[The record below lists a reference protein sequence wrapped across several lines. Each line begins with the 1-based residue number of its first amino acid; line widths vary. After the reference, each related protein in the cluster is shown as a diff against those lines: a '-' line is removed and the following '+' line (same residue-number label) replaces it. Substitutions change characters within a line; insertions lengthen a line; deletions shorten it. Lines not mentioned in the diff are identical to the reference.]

1 VAVNRETIQIQIS
14 GGDRIRDLDRALR
27 DAARGVDELNQSLA
41 GAEERLQA
49 LGAEQRAFTQGTRRL
64 GTQARRARQL
74 EMDLGSGAGASQAE
88 TAATRSSLR
97 LRATA
102 IRRELRERATERRRL
117 EQRTRSAMEQS
128 GVEETR
134 RTELRRQFDN
144 LIDAQGDYA
153 DQIRQNANEMARQLR
168 QTRNRSAIRT
178 TNTRRARYEEAI
190 ERLGTGAEF
199 GDRPTS
205 GLRQRFAEIRQSA
218 SLRSVELDRLEEAEA
233 AVRSGAAARI
243 RMLRGELASR
253 RIMGEVGSGRQ
264 EPEARAVRDQ
274 INDILNEVAARS
286 GGFQTTRARLVTEQG
301 SLAERLREALRTGRG
316 RREGFDFSRRLGERR
331 DRLVA
336 EQAIEPRTLD
346 RVNSALERA
355 GALRDAGD
363 IETAKEV
370 LKGAERTIAARERE
384 LKLQRNITRE
394 REGGLDA
401 EVDRTNK
408 LNSLQR
414 KLNELRGGGARG
426 FAIQRAEGLVARLPE
441 LEQAGNFGE
450 FNRVSKQASDLLSA
464 TSSALTRQNKSTAT
478 ISRFQKG
485 IAKIEGKIAQNKQ
498 ITLEEASRLQAF
510 NEAQRRERGLGPAQ
524 LALPS
529 GDPSLPRFRGGA
541 RPAGEGMIGR
551 TAEEASTA
559 LREIQSDFIKK
570 AAKPVGQ
577 KFVEALAEASTS
589 AITGRGIFE
598 AFQGF
603 AKGFGKLATSQG
615 AGGKAATGAIDPAEA
630 QTRFNKALNSSRA
643 LTEQLNTLEV
653 EGVNVAQER
662 IKLEAALKATRKTNF
677 ELNRSSL
684 EAIEDQLSNTRSF
697 VSAER
702 AVITQVAKRN
712 KLEQDALDGQTA
724 RTNKLLGLQRKLG
737 ELTAAGVGGPALQR
751 AQGLIGK
758 LPGLEQG
765 GNLGEFDR
773 VAARASASLLDAA
786 SASRLQASAS
796 RDVAAADK
804 ARAAATK
811 GAQDAEFKLR
821 QLTTKGVDP
830 RQLAAPVGGKT
841 TSLQK
846 IINRASSEAAFGDP
860 ARASELLDIAN
871 RRVEVLGRE
880 LGLAKSVESQ
890 EKKRVN
896 ASKAVTRENEKQSK
910 AAVALA
916 SQRED
921 ALDAEVSRTL
931 KLEKLER
938 QLNELRAA
946 GAKGV
951 SFQRAEMFIGRLPA
965 LEQAGNF
972 REFERAAKVSAE
984 ALAATRA
991 GMAASKK
998 AAGGAIDPAE
1008 AQTRLSKALNSS
1020 RVLQEQLNTLELKGV
1035 NVAQTKANLQNA
1047 INNAKQSTFQLTRD
1061 NLQELERELEAVRS
1075 LVAAEK
1081 SVTAEQEKQSKLRK
1095 ISGENLPRIRRD
1107 TLSGLLGDIRESG
1120 GAGRVLMGGRSAEG
1134 AIEQIVQTFNRSV
1147 GTGATAGKAG
1157 QQLGLNDLAK
1167 VSKASTRELELL
1179 SETLTMV
1186 RAGMRTTDKG
1196 FDQIGDTIARVN
1208 RQIQRTDPDAD
1219 FLTRRLGVRGGRA
1232 ASEGLI
1238 GGAFPLLFGQ
1248 GIGAAAG
1255 GAAGGALGG
1264 AAGGMLGFGL
1274 SLTGTAI
1281 GTAADNLMQAAQDT
1295 GDMLRDLTGNF
1306 DQIKEAG
1313 LLASRTQE
1321 KLVESLIQGGEKT
1334 AAYSIIQAELNR
1346 KLGGEGVSRLRAAAD
1361 AGDRMKRAM
1370 AELGIQIQE
1379 AVSGPLAA
1387 LLNWVSGV
1395 VEEGNKVNRYG
1406 LLLQQLPP
1414 ERAQQLRQETLGAV
1428 AQAGQLNPF
1437 RVRSPLLGTQNLEPD
1452 EGEVAR
1458 IATLGQ
1464 LSAILA
1470 KFEAFVPS
1478 TPQTEEEKR
1487 SAAIREAE
1495 VEVSRAQRD
1504 LQAVSRELESIDIL
1518 KGFEQRIVAAKRE
1531 QEDIDRQAFEARR
1544 DYERQ
1549 IADIRESVENRV
1561 SQINQEN
1568 KQKEI
1573 DLIVKQGEIR
1583 QAQFRNAA
1591 LAIQGELAGDELA
1604 SSLADAVSTY
1614 LGAQLSAQDQI
1625 EQRRAQFELD
1635 LANQEIEIG
1644 KFKIDIAK
1652 SVSRLNLDT
1661 NEKIQAINLN
1671 IARRNEDAA
1680 KNTFEFEK
1688 KIASLKLKATTRELV
1703 LSRSQD
1709 EIDLEALRT
1718 RNASLPS
1725 NPVLD
1730 AQVKVLETRVAETR
1744 KATDE
1749 ILGMIKEVEAMPPP
1763 AQIRPVAPISAK
1775 SVSTAGVDRAFAR
1788 GVALSRQFQE
1798 LEDQLVALVKAG
1810 DAQELVNQLDRIA
1823 LTAGRQLATSLSD
1836 AVKEYGV
1843 AVGDLKPIIDGVD
1856 QSYEELRNSFARQK
1870 RPVTPELEKLLE
1882 GYRKAQIA
1890 LEELAPTQRFYN
1902 DAISGYTGE
1911 IDQLKGSINDLL
1923 GPTSAYEKELQ
1934 RINESGGI
1942 QVNPELNTR
1951 LLEAAA
1957 NTDRLREKLEALN
1970 ALNDLA
1976 AGWTDSFISFNKELL
1991 KGEGLIKSLKT
2002 FLESTADRALDLILE
2017 FTLRP
2022 MQEKM
2027 FKDMAKFLG
2036 FEAEKNPLLKPLDS
2050 INNLNEK
2057 IYTDLKAIKDHFL
2070 KNAPAALPVQPQ
2082 AANGIVPGPG
2092 LSGIP
2097 ASQQITQFS
2106 NLSPVSPVGPQ
2117 SSGLPPNWNEGLGA
2131 GRGHQGRD
2139 VGVDVGTTIH
2149 AMEAAVVESIIRGF
2163 GKAGDAVVLRYANS
2177 DRLGVYGHMT
2187 PGVEAGQSVAAGQQ
2201 IGVITPDIRPGGGNN
2216 SHLHYEWWKQ
2226 QRGPAGNLL
2235 DPSDRLRKAIYG
2247 SPASMNRGPQS
2258 SLPGAFTGM
2267 GGPDELFAVEQV
2279 QGILP
2284 QVVKGAVE
2292 NYERFKVAVEK
2303 DLNSLNSLKEVEGF
2317 GLDALDWVKNKAPL
2331 GAVGPAADKAMRSD
2345 MSEILV
2351 ELVNNRMSQLS
2362 TAQQSMPS
2370 GEGSPLNG
2378 ILKYEGQL
2386 SELGF
2391 TTIDLNGQFSKVGE
2405 SVYQLDQKLL
2415 SASQST
2421 EMWNAS
2427 LGQSASTQERA
2438 GSTAERTANQESERL
2453 KKIGQFAGASIQTLS
2468 GVAMGIGGAQMIG
2481 KGGTY
2486 NTLMGIA
2493 SIFGGISSVASG
2505 IGGFGNMFGLKGF
2518 ADGGRPTPNEPAWI
2532 GEEGMELWVPDKPG
2546 TIISNDDL
2554 DDLYVPGLDDK
2565 NSPPVPAG
2573 RYSRKESG
2581 GFSSESDYDQS
2592 GAPLSYGRSVP
2603 YQRSETTREIDRL
2616 ERVAANPRELP
2627 PIKYETQRVNQYEF
2641 VTPDQLE
2648 ESNARTAKA
2657 ARAQTIRELADS
2669 LKTRKRIGL

>member
-1 VAVNRETIQIQIS
+1 MAVNRETIEIQLS
-14 GGDRIRDLDRALR
+14 GADRIRNLDTALR
-27 DAARGVDELNQSLA
+27 NAARRAEDLNDQLA
-41 GAEERLQA
+41 ETEERLQA
-49 LGAEQRAFTQGTRRL
+49 LTTEQRTFNANTRAV
-64 GTQARRARQL
+64 GGQARLVRQAQQNPRFTAGLSRA
-74 EMDLGSGAGASQAE
+74 E
-88 TAATRSSLR
+88 AA
-97 LRATA
+97 A
-102 IRRELRERATERRRL
+102 IRDDLRERAASIDAQMRGRRL
-117 EQRTRSAMEQS
+117 EGRALAQRIRFTQEQARRERAGQNEIQAERDRLIAAQRTQTQLIQEGNRALGRELRAS
-128 GVEETR
+128 TR
-134 RTELRRQFDN
+134 RSRERVT
-144 LIDAQGDYA
+144 A
-153 DQIRQNANEMARQLR
+153 
-168 QTRNRSAIRT
+168 
-178 TNTRRARYEEAI
+178 TRRARYEQAIQRIGGEEA
-190 ERLGTGAEF
+190 LGKGSQRRIAE
-199 GDRPTS
+199 
-205 GLRQRFAEIRQSA
+205 LRQRETRVS
-218 SLRSVELDRLEEAEA
+218 RELATLDEALA
-233 AVRSGAAARI
+233 
-243 RMLRGELASR
+243 ASR
-253 RIMGEVGSGRQ
+253 RATLAQRESLSERRAAGRSGFASELAQLR
-264 EPEARAVRDQ
+264 ARRANPIEFEAVRIGVRELERTFTQQ
-274 INDILNEVAARS
+274 IENLNRASAANE
-286 GGFQTTRARLVTEQG
+286 RAFEGARRGRVTELG
-301 SLAERLREALRTGRG
+301 SIAEGIREVLRTDKGIKSGTDTQRKLF
-316 RREGFDFSRRLGERR
+316 E
-331 DRLVA
+331 
-336 EQAIEPRTLD
+336 
-346 RVNSALERA
+346 RVNELVRA
-355 GALRDAGD
+355 GATRGTDAGGRIIAPSTIEDVRSRLNRASGFFAQGD
-363 IETAKEV
+363 IEAAKR
-370 LKGAERTIAARERE
+370 LLDSADRTVSAAERE
-384 LKLQRNITRE
+384 LGLRKKVARENESQSKSAVALNSQRE
-394 REGGLDA
+394 KALDT
-401 EVDRTNK
+401 EIDRSNK

-426 FAIQRAEGLVARLPE
+426 FAVQRAEGLVARLPE
-441 LEQAGNFGE
+441 LERAGNFGE

-498 ITLEEASRLQAF
+498 ITFEEASRLQAF

-541 RPAGEGMIGR
+541 RPAGEGVVAGR
-551 TAEEASTA
+551 TADEAAAA
-559 LREIQSDFIKK
+559 LAGAQSDFIKK

-589 AITGRGIFE
+589 SITGRGVFK

-615 AGGKAATGAIDPAEA
+615 TGGKAATGAIDPAEA

-702 AVITQVAKRN
+702 AVIAQVAKRN

-786 SASRLQASAS
+786 SASKLQASAS

-811 GAQDAEFKLR
+811 GARDAEFKLR
-821 QLTTKGVDP
+821 QLTAKGVDP
-830 RQLAAPVGGKT
+830 RQLAAPVSGKA

-846 IINRASSEAAFGDP
+846 IINRASSEAVFGDP
-860 ARASELLDIAN
+860 ARANELLDIAN
-871 RRVEVLGRE
+871 RRVEALGRE
-880 LGLAKSVESQ
+880 LGLAGLVESQ

-921 ALDAEVSRTL
+921 ALDAEVNRTL

-984 ALAATRA
+984 SLAATRA

-1274 SLTGTAI
+1274 SLAGTAI

-1334 AAYSIIQAELNR
+1334 AAYSIIQAELNS
-1346 KLGGEGVSRLRAAAD
+1346 KLGVEGVSKLRAAAD
-1361 AGDRMKRAM
+1361 AGDRMQRAV
-1370 AELGIQIQE
+1370 AELGKQLEIFV
-1379 AVSGPLAA
+1379 AGPLASFLNRIAAFIEGQNLQNQLDAA
-1387 LLNWVSGV
+1387 LAAAPA
-1395 VEEGNKVNRYG
+1395 EAR
-1406 LLLQQLPP
+1406 
-1414 ERAQQLRQETLGAV
+1414 AV
-1428 AQAGQLNPF
+1428 AQAQLASAQAEQKKRNQSQPLGEQVSAGLAGRLFGGQQI
-1437 RVRSPLLGTQNLEPD
+1437 SPLGLPG
-1452 EGEVAR
+1452 VS
-1458 IATLGQ
+1458 Q
-1464 LSAILA
+1464 LPKETIESILA
-1470 KFEAFVPS
+1470 GLRVA
-1478 TPQTEEEKR
+1478 TPPPAQTEQEKR
-1487 SAAIREAE
+1487 SAATREAE
-1495 VEVSRAQRD
+1495 VGVTRAQRD

-1549 IADIRESVENRV
+1549 IADIRENVENRV

-1591 LAIQGELAGDELA
+1591 LAIQGALAGDELA

-1614 LGAQLSAQDQI
+1614 LSSQLSAQDQI

-1635 LANQEIEIG
+1635 LANQEIEVG

-1680 KNTFEFEK
+1680 KNSFEFEK

-1703 LSRSQD
+1703 LSRSQE

-1730 AQVKVLETRVAETR
+1730 AQVRVLETRVAETR

-1775 SVSTAGVDRAFAR
+1775 SVSTAGVDRASAK
-1788 GVALSRQFQE
+1788 GAALSRQFQE
-1798 LEDQLVALVKAG
+1798 LEDQLAALAKG
-1810 DAQELVNQLDRIA
+1810 GNAQELLNQLDKIA
-1823 LTAGRQLATSLSD
+1823 LTASQQLANSLSD
-1836 AVKEYGV
+1836 AVKEYGM
-1843 AVGDLKPIIDGVD
+1843 AVGDLTPIVDGVNK
-1856 QSYEELRNSFARQK
+1856 SYQELRNSFAKQG
-1870 RPVTPELEKLLE
+1870 VVITPELEKLLE

-1890 LEELAPTQRFYN
+1890 LEELAPTQKFYN
-1902 DAISGYTGE
+1902 DAIRDYTGE
-1911 IDQLKGSINDLL
+1911 IDQLKGSIGELL
-1923 GPTSAYEKELQ
+1923 SPSSEYEKQLE
-1934 RINESGGI
+1934 RINKSGGI
-1942 QVNPELNTR
+1942 GVNPEENKT

-1957 NTDRLREKLEALN
+1957 NVDRLREKLEALN

-1976 AGWTDSFISFNKELL
+1976 AGWTDSFINFNKELL
-1991 KGEGLIKSLKT
+1991 KGEGLVKSLKT
-2002 FLESTADRALDLILE
+2002 FLESTADRALDVILE

-2022 MQEKM
+2022 IQEKM
-2027 FKDMAKFLG
+2027 FKDVAKFLG

-2050 INNLNEK
+2050 LNTISGK
-2057 IYTDLKAIKDHFL
+2057 IYTDLSAIKDYFI

-2097 ASQQITQFS
+2097 ASQQVNTYAPI
-2106 NLSPVSPVGPQ
+2106 P
-2117 SSGLPPNWNEGLGA
+2117 GA
-2131 GRGHQGRD
+2131 NKY
-2139 VGVDVGTTIH
+2139 GVI
-2149 AMEAAVVESIIRGF
+2149 
-2163 GKAGDAVVLRYANS
+2163 
-2177 DRLGVYGHMT
+2177 
-2187 PGVEAGQSVAAGQQ
+2187 PGAPGQQ
-2201 IGVITPDIRPGGGNN
+2201 TNRSASDYPGIGKMIG
-2216 SHLHYEWWKQ
+2216 
-2226 QRGPAGNLL
+2226 
-2235 DPSDRLRKAIYG
+2235 
-2247 SPASMNRGPQS
+2247 GPQS
-2258 SLPGAFTGM
+2258 SLSGAFAGV
-2267 GGPDELFAVEQV
+2267 GGPGDQSLNILRVKTEDWVTGVAINTYNQLEEALGRTMQGMQTIPEIEAYKEKQFSLFGPFLSKMPAESRPAMELDMVNIIERAAAARISEIDLRKNTANPESASGLGALSLSSGFGREGFLGQLEYKTQDLGIAFSALKVDIANFAQELSVSLAEFSSAAYTNVEAQARV
-2279 QGILP
+2279 G
-2284 QVVKGAVE
+2284 QVVDKT
-2292 NYERFKVAVEK
+2292 
-2303 DLNSLNSLKEVEGF
+2303 
-2317 GLDALDWVKNKAPL
+2317 
-2331 GAVGPAADKAMRSD
+2331 AD
-2345 MSEILV
+2345 
-2351 ELVNNRMSQLS
+2351 
-2362 TAQQSMPS
+2362 
-2370 GEGSPLNG
+2370 
-2378 ILKYEGQL
+2378 
-2386 SELGF
+2386 
-2391 TTIDLNGQFSKVGE
+2391 
-2405 SVYQLDQKLL
+2405 
-2415 SASQST
+2415 
-2421 EMWNAS
+2421 
-2427 LGQSASTQERA
+2427 
-2438 GSTAERTANQESERL
+2438 QESERL

-2532 GEEGMELWVPDKPG
+2532 GEEGMELWVPDRPG

-2554 DDLYVPGLDDK
+2554 DDIYVPGLDDR
-2565 NSPPVPAG
+2565 NTPTIPVG
-2573 RYSRKESG
+2573 RYSRRESSGFSADSNYDESG
-2581 GFSSESDYDQS
+2581 AQ
-2592 GAPLSYGRSVP
+2592 LSYGRTVP
-2603 YQRSETTREIDRL
+2603 YQRTETTREIDRL

>member
-1 VAVNRETIQIQIS
+1 VAVNRETIEIQLS
-14 GGDRIRDLDRALR
+14 GADRIRNLDTALR
-27 DAARGVDELNQSLA
+27 NAARRAEDLNDQLA
-41 GAEERLQA
+41 ETEERLQA
-49 LGAEQRAFTQGTRRL
+49 LTTEQRTFNANTRAVGGQARLVRQAQQNPRFTAGLSRAEAAAIRDDLRERAASIDAQMRGRRLEGRALAQRIRFTQE
-64 GTQARRARQL
+64 QARRER
-74 EMDLGSGAGASQAE
+74 AGQNEIQAE
-88 TAATRSSLR
+88 RDRLIAAQRTQTQLIQEGN
-97 LRATA
+97 RAL
-102 IRRELRERATERRRL
+102 RRELRA
-117 EQRTRSAMEQS
+117 S
-128 GVEETR
+128 TR
-134 RTELRRQFDN
+134 RSRERVT
-144 LIDAQGDYA
+144 A
-153 DQIRQNANEMARQLR
+153 
-168 QTRNRSAIRT
+168 
-178 TNTRRARYEEAI
+178 TRRARYEQAIQRIGGEEA
-190 ERLGTGAEF
+190 LGQGSQRRIAE
-199 GDRPTS
+199 
-205 GLRQRFAEIRQSA
+205 LRQRETRVS
-218 SLRSVELDRLEEAEA
+218 RELATLDEALA
-233 AVRSGAAARI
+233 
-243 RMLRGELASR
+243 ASR
-253 RIMGEVGSGRQ
+253 RATLAQRESLSER
-264 EPEARAVRDQ
+264 RAV
-274 INDILNEVAARS
+274 ARS
-286 GGFQTTRARLVTEQG
+286 GFASELVQLRAQRAEPAEIQDVRNRIDRAERTFTRQIENLNRESAANERAFEGARRGRVTELG
-301 SLAERLREALRTGRG
+301 SIAEGIREVLRTDKGIKSGTDTQRKLF
-316 RREGFDFSRRLGERR
+316 E
-331 DRLVA
+331 
-336 EQAIEPRTLD
+336 
-346 RVNSALERA
+346 RVNELVRA
-355 GALRDAGD
+355 GATRGTDAGGRIIAPSTIEDVRSRLNRASGFFAQGD
-363 IETAKEV
+363 IEAAKR
-370 LKGAERTIAARERE
+370 LLDSADRTVSAAERE
-384 LKLQRNITRE
+384 LGLRKKVARENESQSKSAVALNSQRE
-394 REGGLDA
+394 KALDT

-414 KLNELRGGGARG
+414 KLNELRAGGARG
-426 FAIQRAEGLVARLPE
+426 FAVQRAEGLLGRLPE
-441 LEQAGNFGE
+441 LEQAGNLGE
-450 FNRVSKQASDLLSA
+450 FSRVTKQAGDLLSA
-464 TSSALTRQNKSTAT
+464 ISSALTRQNKSTAT

-485 IAKIEGKIAQNKQ
+485 IAKIEDKIAQNKQ
-498 ITLEEASRLQAF
+498 ITFEEASRLQAF

-615 AGGKAATGAIDPAEA
+615 TGGKAATGAIDPAEA

-662 IKLEAALKATRKTNF
+662 IKLEAALKATKKTNF

-724 RTNKLLGLQRKLG
+724 RANKLLGLQRKLG

-786 SASRLQASAS
+786 SASKLQALAS

-880 LGLAKSVESQ
+880 LSLAESVESQ

-910 AAVALA
+910 AAVSLA

-972 REFERAAKVSAE
+972 REFERAAKISAE
-984 ALAATRA
+984 SLAATKA

-1008 AQTRLSKALNSS
+1008 AQTRLSKALSSS

-1120 GAGRVLMGGRSAEG
+1120 GAGRVLLGGRSTEG

-1147 GTGATAGKAG
+1147 GAGATAGRAG

-1167 VSKASTRELELL
+1167 VSRASARELELL

-1186 RAGMRTTDKG
+1186 RSQMRTTDKN

-1208 RQIQRTDPDAD
+1208 RQIQRQDPDAD

-1255 GAAGGALGG
+1255 GALGG
-1264 AAGGMLGFGL
+1264 GLGGFAGGMLGFGL
-1274 SLTGTAI
+1274 SLAGTAI

-1295 GDMLRDLTGNF
+1295 GNMLRDLTGNF
-1306 DQIKEAG
+1306 DQIKETG
-1313 LLASRTQE
+1313 LLASRSQE
-1321 KLVESLIQGGEKT
+1321 KLVERLIEGGEKV
-1334 AAYSIIQAELNR
+1334 AAYSIIQTELNR
-1346 KLGGEGVSRLRAAAD
+1346 KIGGEGVSKLRAAAD

-1458 IATLGQ
+1458 LATLGK
-1464 LSAILA
+1464 LSEILA
-1470 KFEAFVPS
+1470 KFEAFVPPA
-1478 TPQTEEEKR
+1478 PQTEEEKR
-1487 SAAIREAE
+1487 SAATREAE

-1504 LQAVSRELESIDIL
+1504 LQAVSKELESIDIL

-1531 QEDIDRQAFEARR
+1531 QKDIDRQAFEARR

-1549 IADIRESVENRV
+1549 IADIREGVENKV

-1568 KQKEI
+1568 KQREI

-1614 LGAQLSAQDQI
+1614 LSAQLSAQDQI

-1661 NEKIQAINLN
+1661 TEKIQAINLN

-1688 KIASLKLKATTRELV
+1688 KIASLKLQA
-1703 LSRSQD
+1703 SRSELILTRFQD
-1709 EIDLEALRT
+1709 EVDLEGIRAAAAAQPA
-1718 RNASLPS
+1718 NQ
-1725 NPVLD
+1725 VL
-1730 AQVKVLETRVAETR
+1730 AQQARVREARITQLSTVID
-1744 KATDE
+1744 KIPD
-1749 ILGMIKEVEAMPPP
+1749 IIKQVEAFPPP
-1763 AQIRPVAPISAK
+1763 AQILPVAPISAK
-1775 SVSTAGVDRAFAR
+1775 SVSTAGVDRVYAR

-1798 LEDQLVALVKAG
+1798 LEDQLAALAKG
-1810 DAQELVNQLDRIA
+1810 GNAQELLNQLDRIA
-1823 LTAGRQLATSLSD
+1823 LTASQQLANSLSD
-1836 AVKEYGV
+1836 AVKEYGM
-1843 AVGDLKPIIDGVD
+1843 AVGDLTPIVEGVNK
-1856 QSYEELRNSFARQK
+1856 SYEELRKSFAQQG
-1870 RPVTPELEKLLE
+1870 VVMTPELEKLLE

-1902 DAISGYTGE
+1902 DAISGYTSE
-1911 IDQLKGSINDLL
+1911 LDQLKGSINDLL

-1957 NTDRLREKLEALN
+1957 NTDRLRERLEALN

-1976 AGWTDSFISFNKELL
+1976 AGWTDSLISFNKELL
-1991 KGEGLIKSLKT
+1991 KGEGLVKSLKT

-2050 INNLNEK
+2050 LNTISGK
-2057 IYTDLKAIKDHFL
+2057 IYTDLSAIKDYFI

-2097 ASQQITQFS
+2097 ASQQVDAYAPI
-2106 NLSPVSPVGPQ
+2106 P
-2117 SSGLPPNWNEGLGA
+2117 GA
-2131 GRGHQGRD
+2131 NKY
-2139 VGVDVGTTIH
+2139 GVI
-2149 AMEAAVVESIIRGF
+2149 
-2163 GKAGDAVVLRYANS
+2163 
-2177 DRLGVYGHMT
+2177 
-2187 PGVEAGQSVAAGQQ
+2187 PGAPGQQ
-2201 IGVITPDIRPGGGNN
+2201 TNRSASDYPGIGRMIG
-2216 SHLHYEWWKQ
+2216 
-2226 QRGPAGNLL
+2226 
-2235 DPSDRLRKAIYG
+2235 
-2247 SPASMNRGPQS
+2247 GPQS
-2258 SLPGAFTGM
+2258 SLSGAFAGV
-2267 GGPDELFAVEQV
+2267 GGPGDQSLNILRVKTEDWVTGVAINTYNQLEEALGRTMQGMQTIPEIEAYKEKQFSLFGPFLSKMPAESRPAMELDMVNIIERAAAARISEIDLRKNTANPESASGLGALSLSSGFGREGFLGQLEYKTQDLGIAFSALKVDIANFAQELSVSLAEFSSAAYTNVEAQARV
-2279 QGILP
+2279 G
-2284 QVVKGAVE
+2284 QVVDKT
-2292 NYERFKVAVEK
+2292 
-2303 DLNSLNSLKEVEGF
+2303 
-2317 GLDALDWVKNKAPL
+2317 
-2331 GAVGPAADKAMRSD
+2331 AD
-2345 MSEILV
+2345 
-2351 ELVNNRMSQLS
+2351 
-2362 TAQQSMPS
+2362 
-2370 GEGSPLNG
+2370 
-2378 ILKYEGQL
+2378 
-2386 SELGF
+2386 
-2391 TTIDLNGQFSKVGE
+2391 
-2405 SVYQLDQKLL
+2405 
-2415 SASQST
+2415 
-2421 EMWNAS
+2421 
-2427 LGQSASTQERA
+2427 
-2438 GSTAERTANQESERL
+2438 QESERL
-2453 KKIGQFAGASIQTLS
+2453 KRIGQFAGASIQTLS

-2505 IGGFGNMFGLKGF
+2505 IGGFGKMFGLKGF

-2532 GEEGMELWVPDKPG
+2532 GEEGMELWVPDRPG

-2554 DDLYVPGLDDK
+2554 DDIYVPGLDDR
-2565 NSPPVPAG
+2565 NTPTIPVG
-2573 RYSRKESG
+2573 RYSRRESSGFSADSNYDESG
-2581 GFSSESDYDQS
+2581 AQ
-2592 GAPLSYGRSVP
+2592 LSYGRTVP
-2603 YQRSETTREIDRL
+2603 YQRTETTREIDRL